1 MIVKLLPEHH
11 LEFLSLKGG
20 CRGSFESTLVK
31 MSNCWKSHA
40 TAHVS
45 MPLRMSIAS
54 LTGILV
60 GPKVLSVA
68 SQTVLLHILGSQG
81 SHTFLQIDHEVISK
95 VILTPSAAQLQ
106 TFKNMTFFKMS
117 KYDIRPD
124 FECQNR
130 ILNVKVRYWA
140 SVRMPNMILNVKIR
154 YSAHFRI

>member
-1 MIVKLLPEHH
+1 MIFDQRPWSDPLSGLRGWGQKLKIQLLQNMVMLHM
-11 LEFLSLKGG
+11 K
-20 CRGSFESTLVK
+20 K
-31 MSNCWKSHA
+31 YI
-40 TAHVS
+40 S
-45 MPLRMSIAS
+45 MPLRMSIVS

-60 GPKVLSVA
+60 GPKVLSVG
-68 SQTVLLHILGSQG
+68 SQPVLLHILGSRG
-81 SHTFLQIDHEVISK
+81 SHIFLQIDHEVVSK

-130 ILNVKVRYWA
+130 ILNVKVRYSA

-154 YSAHFRI
+154 YSAHFRISN

>member
-1 MIVKLLPEHH
+1 MKKYI
-11 LEFLSLKGG
+11 
-20 CRGSFESTLVK
+20 
-31 MSNCWKSHA
+31 
-40 TAHVS
+40 S

-68 SQTVLLHILGSQG
+68 SQTVLLHILGSWG
-81 SHTFLQIDHEVISK
+81 SHIFLQIDHEISK

-117 KYDIRPD
+117 KYDIRLD

-130 ILNVKVRYWA
+130 ILNVKVRYSA

-154 YSAHFRI
+154 YSAHFRISK

>member
-1 MIVKLLPEHH
+1 MNAIFVIQFMITDFMYIKAEH
-11 LEFLSLKGG
+11 EKYI
-20 CRGSFESTLVK
+20 
-31 MSNCWKSHA
+31 
-40 TAHVS
+40 S

-68 SQTVLLHILGSQG
+68 SQSVLLHILGSWG
-81 SHTFLQIDHEVISK
+81 SHIFLQIDHEVISK

-124 FECQNR
+124 FECQSTIFGLSSNAKYDFECQNT
-130 ILNVKVRYWA
+130 IFGSFSNF
-140 SVRMPNMILNVKIR
+140 KIGFWM
-154 YSAHFRI
+154 S

>member
-1 MIVKLLPEHH
+1 MKKYI
-11 LEFLSLKGG
+11 
-20 CRGSFESTLVK
+20 
-31 MSNCWKSHA
+31 
-40 TAHVS
+40 S

-68 SQTVLLHILGSQG
+68 SQTVLLHILGSRG
-81 SHTFLQIDHEVISK
+81 SHIFLQIDHEVISK

-106 TFKNMTFFKMS
+106 LFKNMTFFKMS

-130 ILNVKVRYWA
+130 ILNVKVRYSA

-154 YSAHFRI
+154 YSAHFRISK

>member
-1 MIVKLLPEHH
+1 MKKYIL
-11 LEFLSLKGG
+11 
-20 CRGSFESTLVK
+20 
-31 MSNCWKSHA
+31 
-40 TAHVS
+40 

-54 LTGILV
+54 KKGILV

-68 SQTVLLHILGSQG
+68 SQTVLLHILGSRG
-81 SHTFLQIDHEVISK
+81 SHIFLQIDHEVISK

-130 ILNVKVRYWA
+130 ILNVKVRYSA

-154 YSAHFRI
+154 YSAHFRISKRILNVVMRLRPNFECQNRILNVKIRYSAAVRTTK